1 LYEKCKITL
10 SFLPDNAENRN
21 EIFFTPH
28 KQGGSRIWERQY
40 SRNACVHSAAREG
53 KAMLVL
59 TRKPDQSIM
68 IGHDIEITI
77 LEVRGEQVRLGIRA
91 PRSVSVHRKEIYEQ
105 IRQENQNAAASN
117 AEGTS
122 LPSFNDLIGQP

>member
-1 LYEKCKITL
+1 VPPLA
-10 SFLPDNAENRN
+10 DNLTEP
-21 EIFFTPH
+21 EISVFG
-28 KQGGSRIWERQY
+28 QGDSCLRGEVFAPRKFM
-40 SRNACVHSAAREG
+40 CVHSAAKEG

-68 IGHDIEITI
+68 IGNDIEITI

-105 IRQENQNAAASN
+105 IRQENQNAANSSATN
-117 AEGTS
+117 GT
-122 LPSFNDLIGQP
+122 LPSLNDLIAQP